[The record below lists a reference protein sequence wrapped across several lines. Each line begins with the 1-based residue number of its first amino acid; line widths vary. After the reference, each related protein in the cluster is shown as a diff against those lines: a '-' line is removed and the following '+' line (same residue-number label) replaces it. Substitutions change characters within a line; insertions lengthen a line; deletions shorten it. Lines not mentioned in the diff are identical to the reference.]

1 MSESNPARV
10 SLSRAVAMGA
20 VAAFVLSGC
29 ADEGLL
35 GPAARSDAV
44 APSAADAAQDRGP
57 LERVQFIH
65 FRRGFQKPPWAGGGN
80 GGNETSSCFA
90 FIAKGAAWN
99 SAEPWEVFGGT
110 TGVTQT
116 QLKVEVEEALQDWEA
131 ASGGWDIAGDGV
143 TNGATDVDLNNVDD
157 HNVVKF
163 GSVSQAG
170 AIAVTNV
177 WGYFSGPPPT
187 REIVEWDMILD
198 DVDYAWST
206 GGEAG
211 KMDVRNIVEHEVG
224 HALGMGHPDLTCT
237 EETMYAYADYG
248 ETKKR
253 DLNSGDE
260 AGIADLY

>member
-1 MSESNPARV
+1 MSQSNPARV
-10 SLSRAVAMGA
+10 SLSRSVAMGA
-20 VAAFVLSGC
+20 IAAFVLSGC
-29 ADEGLL
+29 ADQDLV

-44 APSAADAAQDRGP
+44 APSAAAAAQDRGP

-80 GGNETSSCFA
+80 GGNDTSSCFA
-90 FIAKGAAWN
+90 FIARGAAWN
-99 SAEPWEVFGGT
+99 SAEPWEVFNGT
-110 TGVTQT
+110 TDVTQAD
-116 QLKVEVEEALQDWEA
+116 LWDKVDTALDDWEA
-131 ASGGWDIAGDGV
+131 AAGWDIAGDGV
-143 TNGATDVDLNNVDD
+143 TNGATDVDLNSVDG

-198 DVDYAWST
+198 DVDYDWSLT
-206 GGEAG
+206 GEEN
-211 KMDVRNIVEHEVG
+211 KMDVHNIVEHEIG
-224 HALGMGHPDLTCT
+224 HALGMGHPELTCT

-248 ETKKR
+248 ETKKQT
-253 DLNSGDE
+253 LNSGDE